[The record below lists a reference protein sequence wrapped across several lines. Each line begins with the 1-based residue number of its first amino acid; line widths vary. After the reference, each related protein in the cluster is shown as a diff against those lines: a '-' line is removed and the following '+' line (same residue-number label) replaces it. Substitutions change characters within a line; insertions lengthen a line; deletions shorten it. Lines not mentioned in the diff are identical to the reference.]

1 MLYFLYVSD
10 PISSFFHVL
19 CLYWHLM
26 LRAFMCKRIRQ
37 LYPAAVAVWGRKGV
51 KKRRGSSTPPPC
63 IAPLPNR
70 ITHAPHCCQITFEK
84 NFPLLR
90 GAKNM
95 SRFLQAAFRLHL
107 GLFYSAPPPLFF
119 PTLPVSFSSRLFCV
133 FERSLIASWK
143 LNFFLLRSYIFQ
155 SFRKRKMEDWNLIL
169 DPKK

>member
-84 NFPLLR
+84 IFPLLR

-107 GLFYSAPPPLFF
+107 GLFYSAPPPPFSFPPSPSLSPPVCFAFLRGVLSLLESWIFF
-119 PTLPVSFSSRLFCV
+119 FCAHT
-133 FERSLIASWK
+133 FFKALEREKWRTEI
-143 LNFFLLRSYIFQ
+143 
-155 SFRKRKMEDWNLIL
+155 
-169 DPKK
+169 